1 MLGLPRYPVPYADFK
16 QKGIVP
22 TGWDERGIPWVV
34 EVPWLDLTF
43 TNGFLYGLVSCRYL
57 FSSSFSQISDSDLSF
72 FPQNKKQDDED
83 NFREQPDWH
92 APGLAEDRIHQLIKV
107 HTDQM
112 KYPPSFISLHSG
124 RKFPP
129 HFCTSL
135 TNTQTDFD

>member
-1 MLGLPRYPVPYADFK
+1 MQDSPLKARRYSRPPSSVNHKTLTRCDK
-16 QKGIVP
+16 DMKGMASIDRRESP
-22 TGWDERGIPWVV
+22 
-34 EVPWLDLTF
+34 
-43 TNGFLYGLVSCRYL
+43 
-57 FSSSFSQISDSDLSF
+57 SSSFSQISDSDLSF

-135 TNTQTDFD
+135 TDAQNGL